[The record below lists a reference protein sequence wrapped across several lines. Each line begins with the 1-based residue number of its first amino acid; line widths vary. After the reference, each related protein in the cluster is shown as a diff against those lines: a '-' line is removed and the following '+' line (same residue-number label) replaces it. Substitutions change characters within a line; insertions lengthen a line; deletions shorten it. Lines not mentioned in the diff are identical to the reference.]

1 MAGAPGRVGSAVAWS
16 AVPPPVVGFDLDM
29 TLVDSADGILATL
42 DAVGAEL
49 GVPLDR
55 SAARASIGLPLE
67 TVCAGWLPLELVT
80 AGVRRYRELYPYVG
94 IPATTLMPGAAGAVR
109 AVRERG
115 GRSLVVSAKVEPAV
129 RTVLE
134 HVGLE
139 VDAVEG
145 GRYGAEKGEALRRH
159 GALAY
164 VGDHRGDVQGA
175 RAAGALAVAVPT
187 GPHSADQLLAAGA
200 DVVLDD
206 LTAFTAWLEAW
217 AWGRSGAPARHYR
230 RARRERARA
239 APNRPTS
246 RSPKPTGMSIDS
258 R

>member
-1 MAGAPGRVGSAVAWS
+1 MTGHTLARVAH
-16 AVPPPVVGFDLDM
+16 PVVGFDLDM

-42 DAVGAEL
+42 EAVGAEL

-67 TVCAGWLPLELVT
+67 TVCAGWLPPELAA

-94 IPATTLMPGAAGAVR
+94 IPATTLMPGAAAAIG

-115 GRSLVVSAKVEPAV
+115 GRTLVVSAKVEPAV
-129 RTVLE
+129 WAVLE

-139 VDAVEG
+139 VDVVEG

-159 GALAY
+159 GAVVY
-164 VGDHRGDVQGA
+164 VGDHQGDVQGA

-187 GPHSADQLLAAGA
+187 GPHSRDQLLAGGA

-206 LTAFTAWLEAW
+206 LTAFPAWLEAW
-217 AWGRSGAPARHYR
+217 PWERFPAAPAPGVTGGPGASG
-230 RARRERARA
+230 RARRRTDR
-239 APNRPTS
+239 
-246 RSPKPTGMSIDS
+246 
-258 R
+258 